1 MLKGGWSWLR
11 PPRGTGNVVRLSIT
25 ASPADRESGREA
37 ARALHRLPRWV
48 WFSGAAFALGVLPVV
63 LALTI
68 HNRGS
73 EADPA
78 CLRHCYTLVHTA
90 GPGVLGFV
98 AAPALISLM
107 LPVLLL
113 RKSTR
118 RSHVADRVS
127 WALATLSCLISLFGL
142 TTNIYVAMLPAAVL
156 TVCAVVA
163 APLAP
168 EPTW

>member
-1 MLKGGWSWLR
+1 VID
-11 PPRGTGNVVRLSIT
+11 PVR
-25 ASPADRESGREA
+25 
-37 ARALHRLPRWV
+37 HRFPRWV
-48 WFSGAAFALGVLPVV
+48 WFNGAAFVLGLLPVV

-73 EADPA
+73 AADPA

-98 AAPALISLM
+98 AAPAVISLM
-107 LPVLLL
+107 LPMLLL

-118 RSHVADRVS
+118 RSHFADRAS
-127 WALATLSCLISLFGL
+127 WVLATLSCLISLFGL